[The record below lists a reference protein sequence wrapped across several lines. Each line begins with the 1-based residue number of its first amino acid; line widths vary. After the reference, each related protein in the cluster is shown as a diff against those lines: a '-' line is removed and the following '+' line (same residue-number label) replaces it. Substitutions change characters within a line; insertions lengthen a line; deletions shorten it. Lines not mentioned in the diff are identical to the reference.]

1 MLVNS
6 RAVVCRARALSLVL
20 MVLLFGV
27 GCGGSTGQP
36 KAVPASGTVLYKGEP
51 VEGAT
56 VSFWAKKAP
65 RAASG
70 VSNARGEFSLS
81 LFGVNDGAIAGEN
94 TITVSKAAPGT
105 GATAASSAEAMLS
118 DPTAMANAAA
128 ATGAGG
134 PEAPKSLIPDKYGSL
149 GTSTLKETVTEQGPN
164 KFVLQ
169 LVD

>member
-6 RAVVCRARALSLVL
+6 LAVVCRVRALSLVL

-36 KAVPASGTVLYKGEP
+36 KTVPASGTVLYKGEP

-70 VSNARGEFSLS
+70 VSNARGDFSLS
-81 LFGVNDGAIAGEN
+81 LFGANDGAIAGEN
-94 TITVSKAAPGT
+94 TITVTKAATGEKPVSNLDMLNNPGALANSSAARGT
-105 GATAASSAEAMLS
+105 GAQ
-118 DPTAMANAAA
+118 
-128 ATGAGG
+128 
-134 PEAPKSLIPDKYGSL
+134 EAPKNLIPEKYSNQE
-149 GTSTLKETVTEQGPN
+149 TSILRETVTEKGPN